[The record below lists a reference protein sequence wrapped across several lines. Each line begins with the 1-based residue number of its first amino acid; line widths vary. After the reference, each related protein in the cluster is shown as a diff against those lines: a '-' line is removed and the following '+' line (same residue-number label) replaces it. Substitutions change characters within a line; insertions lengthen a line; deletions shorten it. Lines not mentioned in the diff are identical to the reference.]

1 MEGVKE
7 LCPCGGPKPKDHRL
21 LSKHIKTRKHL
32 AWVNEKKVFVPKTKA
47 QRQTEQRN
55 RTKSISFTCI
65 CGDVLNIRSKLAHC
79 KTLKHTNFVEN
90 VPINSTRCECGG
102 YYTKNNIKNHLA
114 TKRHEDYKDRYFD
127 NINDL

>member
-1 MEGVKE
+1 MDGKKQ
-7 LCPCGGPKPKDHRL
+7 LCVCGGAKPKNNTLLAKHLMTKKHRL
-21 LSKHIKTRKHL
+21 
-32 AWVNEKKVFVPKTKA
+32 WVSDNKVFTPKSKQ
-47 QRQTEQRN
+47 QRQREN
-55 RTKSISFTCI
+55 RQKTKSISFTCI